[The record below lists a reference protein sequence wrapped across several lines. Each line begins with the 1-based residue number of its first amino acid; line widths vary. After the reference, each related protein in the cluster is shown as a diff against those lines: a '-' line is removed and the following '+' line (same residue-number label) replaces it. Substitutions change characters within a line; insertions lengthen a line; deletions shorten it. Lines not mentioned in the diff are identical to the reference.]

1 MLLAGLRV
9 IVVLLSSL
17 IIAILLI
24 TVLRINVAIVE

>member
-24 TVLRINVAIVE
+24 AVLRINVAIVE